1 MKIAIL
7 GPTHPYKG
15 GIAQQTTQ
23 LANELKDLRND
34 VSLISWKHQ
43 FPFFYPGDQFVQQN
57 DPEVPIFTD
66 AKRTL
71 SWRNPVGWWGLGRK
85 LKDFDQI
92 ILIWWVPTIQGP
104 VYSVLLKALSKT
116 KTTAKIT
123 IICHN
128 VLPHEGRP
136 GDEKLTK
143 RVFNSVD
150 KIVVHTKAQ
159 AEIAKSI
166 TDTPITIS
174 DLPLAVPPPMISG
187 THGGT
192 ASRKLLFFGFV
203 RPYKGLDILLEALA
217 KTNAVNLLV
226 AGEFWGGTEKYERQI
241 VELKLGDRVTLINR
255 YLSTQELSKAIADT
269 DALVLP
275 YKSGTAS
282 QHVAIANY
290 YGTPVIATTA
300 GSFDTQV
307 KPGRNG
313 LLCKPSDVESLA
325 SAIKHIYEPGVLE
338 SLNRHIAESSVDTG
352 WDKYVTDVLR

>member
-1 MKIAIL
+1 MKIAIV

-23 LANELKDLRND
+23 LANELSDPGND
-34 VSLISWKHQ
+34 VHLISWKHQ
-43 FPFFYPGDQFVQQN
+43 FPFFYPGDQFVQQD
-57 DPEVPIFTD
+57 DPEVPTFSD
-66 AKRTL
+66 AKRIL
-71 SWRNPVGWWGLGRK
+71 SWRNPIGWWRLGRK

-104 VYSVLLKALSKT
+104 VYSVLLKGLST
-116 KTTAKIT
+116 TTAKIT

-159 AEIAKSI
+159 AEIAKTI
-166 TDTPITIS
+166 TDTAIMIS
-174 DLPLAVPPPMISG
+174 DLPLAVPPPMNSESN
-187 THGGT
+187 TKT

-203 RPYKGLDILLEALA
+203 RPYKGLDILFEALA

-226 AGEFWGGTEKYERQI
+226 AGEFWGGTEKYKHQI
-241 VELKLGDRVTLINR
+241 EELKLGDRVTLINR
-255 YLSTQELSKAIADT
+255 YLSTQELAHAIADT
-269 DALVLP
+269 DAVVLP

-290 YGTPVIATTA
+290 YGSPVIATTA
-300 GSFDTQV
+300 GSFNTQV
-307 KPGRNG
+307 KPGLNG
-313 LLCKPSDVESLA
+313 LLCEPSDVASLA

-338 SLNRHIAESSVDTG
+338 SLNRHIAESPVATG